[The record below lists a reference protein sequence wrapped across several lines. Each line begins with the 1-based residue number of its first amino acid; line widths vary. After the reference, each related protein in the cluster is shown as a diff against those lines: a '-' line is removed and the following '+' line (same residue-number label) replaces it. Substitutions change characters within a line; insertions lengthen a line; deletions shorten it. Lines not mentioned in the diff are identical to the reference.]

1 MDEFTEQERHQIDDM
16 HRRNLEGLSADE
28 VKLLMRWNAAV
39 ALQQDEYQQEQKRRD
54 EYLKERIKQSQAET
68 DAAIDRLQALKE
80 KALARLERG

>member
-1 MDEFTEQERHQIDDM
+1 M
-16 HRRNLEGLSADE
+16 HRRNLEGLTADE

-39 ALQQDEYQQEQKRRD
+39 TLQQDEYQQEQARRE
-54 EYLKERIKQSQAET
+54 EYLKERIKQTQAET

>member
-1 MDEFTEQERHQIDDM
+1 MDEFTEQERHLIDDM
-16 HRRNLEGLSADE
+16 HRRNLEGLTADE

-39 ALQQDEYQQEQKRRD
+39 TLQQDEYQQEQARRE
-54 EYLKERIKQSQAET
+54 EYLKERIKQTQAET